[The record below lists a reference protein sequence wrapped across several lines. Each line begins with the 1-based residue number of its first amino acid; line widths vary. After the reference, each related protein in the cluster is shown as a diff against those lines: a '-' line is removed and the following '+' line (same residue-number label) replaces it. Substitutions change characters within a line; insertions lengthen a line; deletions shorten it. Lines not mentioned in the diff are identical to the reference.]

1 MSKPQEIVL
10 DHLRKRLLD
19 AVARCM
25 RPLGRLLL
33 GAGVTYSQFD
43 EIARRAFVEEALGQ
57 PDAKGRTTN
66 ISRVAV
72 RTGLS
77 RKEVARVKQLIESG
91 TQTFESEESVR
102 PARVLQLWHSE
113 LGFIDNGNSPLDL
126 AFDEGSMSFSELV
139 KRVGGDVPAGAVRAE
154 LIAAGAVVELPNGK
168 LRALKRFFVPAAL
181 DEDLVIGFA
190 FVVAPVLETLSHN
203 ISNPSTAYIQRV
215 AYSDHLSDEALSD
228 FRKIGH
234 ERAEDLITSVDR
246 WLSLNES
253 SDGTA
258 EDSGRRAGVG
268 VFYFDSRANKT
279 P

>member
-1 MSKPQEIVL
+1 
-10 DHLRKRLLD
+10 
-19 AVARCM
+19 M

-43 EIARRAFVEEALGQ
+43 EIAKRAFVEEALGH
-57 PDAKGRTTN
+57 PDSKGRTTN

-77 RKEVARVKQLIESG
+77 RKEVARVKQLIESKARPA
-91 TQTFESEESVR
+91 ESEQSVR

-113 LGFIDNGNSPLDL
+113 PAFLDGGNIPLDL
-126 AFDEGSMSFSELV
+126 TFDEDRPSFSDLV

-154 LIAAGAVVELPNGK
+154 LIAAGAIVELPNGR
-168 LRALKRFFVPAAL
+168 LRALKRFFVPATL

-203 ISNPSTAYIQRV
+203 ISNPSSALIQRT
-215 AYSDHLSDEALSD
+215 AYSDHLSEEALSN
-228 FRKIGH
+228 FRRISH
-234 ERAEDLITSVDR
+234 EQAEGLITAIDK

-253 SDGTA
+253 AEVNA
-258 EDSGRRAGVG
+258 EDSSKRAGVG
-268 VFYFDSRANKT
+268 VFYFESRPNAA